1 MNKGFTP
8 LDLLTEF
15 PWNPRGIRLPLL
27 VSTGTQAPATLELPV
42 TGVLTEVHATQE
54 ARLTEGLTL
63 QEPLTDSLDIFT
75 EFL

>member
-8 LDLLTEF
+8 LDLLKEF
-15 PWNPRGIRLPLL
+15 PWNPQGIRLPLL

-42 TGVLTEVHATQE
+42 TENHATRE
-54 ARLTEGLTL
+54 ARLTESLTL
-63 QEPLTDSLDIFT
+63 SKPLMDSLDLLT